1 MRVRKVQLTNFRNHS
16 NSSLEFS
23 GGLNFITGANA
34 QGKTSILE
42 ALSYICLT
50 RSFLQQADMTVAKAG
65 TDLFSVSATM
75 ETDRN
80 IVNKVRV
87 NYDAASG
94 KKYFLDSNEVR
105 KSADVIG
112 MFPIVVLAPGDFA
125 LTGGAPAERRKFVD
139 IVLSQVSRAYLDE
152 LTEYRRALKQRNRI
166 LLDAKL
172 NNSLND
178 DLLEA
183 WTDALIAHGARIIA
197 RRERFVGE
205 FQESFSTAYRGL
217 VESGETPTMR
227 YEPSFE
233 AGDDLETAFR
243 KKLHEMAR
251 IERARGA
258 TLAGPHRDDIGFF
271 LNGMPIKEFASQGQ
285 HKTFLVSL
293 KVAEFHYI
301 KEMLGETPAM
311 LLDDV
316 LTELDYTR
324 ATRTI
329 QTVAG
334 LGQTFITATD
344 MLSFDEKMLDMREA
358 RFHTVKEGN
367 IIEEGGNP
375 GPGVRQQKESY

>member
-16 NSSLEFS
+16 NSFLEFS

-65 TDLFSVSATM
+65 TDMFSVNATM

-87 NYDAASG
+87 SFAADSG
-94 KKYFLDSNEVR
+94 KKYFLDANELR
-105 KSADVIG
+105 KNSDVIG
-112 MFPIVVLAPGDFA
+112 LFPIVVLAPGDFA
-125 LTGGAPAERRKFVD
+125 LTGGAPAERRKFID
-139 IVLSQVSRAYLDE
+139 IVLSQVSMSYLDE

-166 LLDAKL
+166 LLDGKL

-178 DLLEA
+178 DLLDA
-183 WTDALIAHGARIIA
+183 WTDALIAHGSGIIA
-197 RRERFVGE
+197 RRNRFVGE
-205 FQESFSTAYRGL
+205 FQASFSTAYQQL

-227 YEPSFE
+227 YEPSFAPSDDI
-233 AGDDLETAFR
+233 AGAFR
-243 KKLHEMAR
+243 KKLGEMAR

-271 LNGMPIKEFASQGQ
+271 LNGMPIKDFASQGQ

-301 KEMLGETPAM
+301 REMLGETPAM

-358 RFHTVKEGN
+358 RFHTVKDGN
-367 IIEEGGNP
+367 VVEESGNP
-375 GPGVRQQKESY
+375 GPGIRQQNESY